1 MPTRFRSDHFNVDD
15 LLTAPPG
22 YEEHGTEAQAY
33 TKRPKVSTAKRKT
46 SKPLL
51 PKTQNKLHELY
62 SMSMALSDEAS
73 TAMEGDARCGVVFLQ
88 IAAMATKVQDMIAR
102 VKYFQNMCVSGK
114 VSFAGSCVAM
124 RRGLP
129 DEGNAMQV
137 RLICNFRRFDQ
148 YTAQS

>member
-1 MPTRFRSDHFNVDD
+1 MPTRFRSNDFNVDD

-22 YEEHGTEAQAY
+22 YEEHGTEAQ
-33 TKRPKVSTAKRKT
+33 TCSKRQKVSTAKGKT

-62 SMSMALSDEAS
+62 SMSMVLSEEAS
-73 TAMEGDARCGVVFLQ
+73 VAMEGDARCGAVFLQ
-88 IAAMATKVQDMIAR
+88 IAAMATKVQDMIAH

-137 RLICNFRRFDQ
+137 R
-148 YTAQS
+148 S